1 MTAAFRTRPRP
12 HSTALART
20 AVHTLSLDG
29 LSALAPAWNRL
40 VDRAAYANPFY
51 SQAVMAAHAAQGIGG
66 APAFC
71 VVQRGPE
78 LLAVLPVVRRRI
90 GFWRAAAVGWSTPFT
105 TNGTPLVD
113 GEALE
118 AAVEALLDGLAAQ
131 SRLVMLPLVG
141 LDHPVMAAVRRA
153 AQARDWPCC
162 VIASFDRPVLDRR
175 ESFDAYAT
183 GHLSTS
189 RRKGLRRRRSKLA
202 EVGEVTFRSATGGA
216 ALAEAVDEF
225 LALERAGWKGSRG
238 TALASRPATIEL
250 ARALFAR
257 ADGPVTARADMIR
270 LDGRPIAVSLALVCD
285 GTAHLL
291 KTAFDESLRAYAPG
305 IVLEA
310 EIVRACHED
319 RFADR
324 LDSASLPGGVLDDL
338 YADRE
343 RIGDL
348 LFATTAEV
356 GASALQRVADAERLR
371 RAAMK
376 QLKQLYSRMA
386 GGR

>member
-1 MTAAFRTRPRP
+1 MTAALRTRPRP
-12 HSTALART
+12 HSAALART
-20 AVHTLSLDG
+20 AVRTLSLNG
-29 LSALAPAWNRL
+29 LSALGPAWDRL

-66 APAFC
+66 EPAFC

-78 LLAVLPVVRRRI
+78 LLAMMPVVRRRI

-105 TNGTPLVD
+105 TNGTPLVER
-113 GEALE
+113 EALE
-118 AAVEALLDGLAAQ
+118 AGVEALLDGLAAQ

-141 LDHPVMAAVRRA
+141 LDHPVMEAVRRA
-153 AQARDWPCC
+153 VQARDWPCC
-162 VIASFDRPVLDRR
+162 EIASFDRPVLDRR

-183 GHLSTS
+183 RHLSAS
-189 RRKGLRRRRSKLA
+189 RRKGLRRRRSKL
-202 EVGEVTFRSATGGA
+202 GELTLTSATEGP
-216 ALAEAVDEF
+216 ALAQAVEDF

-238 TALASRPATIEL
+238 TALASRPATTEL
-250 ARALFAR
+250 ARALFAS
-257 ADGPVTARADMIR
+257 AGGPVTARADMIR
-270 LDGRPIAVSLALVCD
+270 LDGRPIAVSLALVCG

-310 EIVRACHED
+310 EIARACHEE

-343 RIGDL
+343 RIGDF

-376 QLKQLYSRMA
+376 RLKELYSRMA

>member
-1 MTAAFRTRPRP
+1 MTAALRTRPRP

-20 AVHTLSLDG
+20 AVRTLSLDG
-29 LSALAPAWNRL
+29 LSALGPAWDRL

-66 APAFC
+66 EPAFC

-78 LLAVLPVVRRRI
+78 LLAMVPVVRRRI

-105 TNGTPLVD
+105 TNGTPLVVR
-113 GEALE
+113 EALE
-118 AAVEALLDGLAAQ
+118 AGVEALLDGLAAQ

-141 LDHPVMAAVRRA
+141 LDHPVMEAVRRA
-153 AQARDWPCC
+153 VQARDWPCC
-162 VIASFDRPVLDRR
+162 EIASFDRPVLDRR
-175 ESFDAYAT
+175 QSFDGYAT
-183 GHLSTS
+183 RHLSAS

-202 EVGEVTFRSATGGA
+202 EVGEVTFESATEGP
-216 ALAEAVDEF
+216 ALAQGIEEF

-238 TALASRPATIEL
+238 TALASRPATNEL
-250 ARALFAR
+250 ARALFAS
-257 ADGPVTARADMIR
+257 AGGPVTARADMIR
-270 LDGRPIAVSLALVCD
+270 LDGRPIAVSLALVC
-285 GTAHLL
+285 GRTAHLL

-310 EIVRACHED
+310 EIARACHEE

-343 RIGDL
+343 RVGDF

-356 GASALQRVADAERLR
+356 GASALQSVADAERLR

-376 QLKQLYSRMA
+376 QLKKLYSRVS